1 MNKESKIYVAGHAG
15 LVGSAVVRCLK
26 RKGYNN
32 IIGKR
37 SAELN
42 LINQKEV
49 EEFFAKEK
57 PEYVILAA
65 AKVGGINANNTYP
78 AEFIYQNMMIEANI
92 INAAYK
98 NGVKRLV
105 FMGSGCIY
113 PRIVPQPIKEEY
125 LLTAPLE
132 KTNEPYAIA
141 KIAGLILCDSYN
153 RQYKTD
159 YISLMPCNLYGE
171 GDNYNLQNSHV
182 VPALMRKIHEAKISN
197 APFVTLWGTGKAKR
211 EFIHV
216 DDLAEAT
223 CFLLDKKV
231 PYSLLNIGCG
241 MDLTIAEL
249 AQKIAKIIGY
259 TGEFKFDTS
268 MPDGTP
274 RKILDSSKLFSLGW
288 KPAIS
293 LEDGLKRVYQDY
305 LKNKDNYRK

>member
-37 SAELN
+37 SSELN

-182 VPALMRKIHEAKISN
+182 VPALMRKIHEAKVSN

-223 CFLLDKKV
+223 CFLLDKQI
-231 PYSLLNIGCG
+231 PYPILNIGCG
-241 MDLTIAEL
+241 ADLTIAEL

-288 KPAIS
+288 KPTIS

-305 LKNKDNYRK
+305 LKNKENYRK

>member
-26 RKGYNN
+26 RKGYSN

-49 EEFFAKEK
+49 EDFFAKEK

-98 NGVKRLV
+98 NGVKRLI

-132 KTNEPYAIA
+132 KTNEPYAVA

-182 VPALMRKIHEAKISN
+182 VPALIRKIHEAKISN
-197 APFVTLWGTGKAKR
+197 APFVTLWGTGQAKR
-211 EFIHV
+211 EFLHV

-223 CFLLDKKV
+223 CFLLEKKV
-231 PYSLLNIGCG
+231 PYSLLNIGYG
-241 MDLTIAEL
+241 MDITIAEL
-249 AQKIAKIIGY
+249 AKKMAKIIGY
-259 TGEFKFDTS
+259 NGEFKFDTS

-274 RKILDSSKLFSLGW
+274 RKILDSSKLFNLGW
-288 KPAIS
+288 KPTIA
-293 LEDGLKRVYQDY
+293 LEDGLKRIYQDY
-305 LKNKDNYRK
+305 LINKDKYRQ